1 MTALRMTAGGGR
13 LPVSGGAHTRCLC
26 DQTDAAQLRLQFDR
40 SRGRG
45 EMMVVDG
52 EPINHFELTEQDVVV
67 SAVRFRRFALNFG
80 NAGNDARMPE
90 QPVAGICGPTA
101 ACSPQ
106 PWRRGWRSRTRRN
119 SGRTVR
125 ASLLRGSCRP
135 WQLHCRTI
143 NLRCS
148 PVNALPQY
156 SHSQRSPTRLL
167 PSAEVVERSLR
178 LSVIPISATAS
189 VDVADA
195 PCSTPT

>member
-52 EPINHFELTEQDVVV
+52 EPINHFELTEQDVDV

-90 QPVAGICGPTA
+90 QPVAGIAGRPRHVA
-101 ACSPQ
+101 
-106 PWRRGWRSRTRRN
+106 RSL
-119 SGRTVR
+119 GGEGGVR
-125 ASLLRGSCRP
+125 ALDETP
-135 WQLHCRTI
+135 
-143 NLRCS
+143 
-148 PVNALPQY
+148 
-156 SHSQRSPTRLL
+156 
-167 PSAEVVERSLR
+167 AEPFVPRF
-178 LSVIPISATAS
+178 
-189 VDVADA
+189 
-195 PCSTPT
+195 